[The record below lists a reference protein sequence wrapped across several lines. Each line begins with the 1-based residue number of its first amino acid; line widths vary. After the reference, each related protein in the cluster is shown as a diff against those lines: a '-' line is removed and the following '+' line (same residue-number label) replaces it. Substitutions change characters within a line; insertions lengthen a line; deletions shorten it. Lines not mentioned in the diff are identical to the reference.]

1 MFAKA
6 FLAATVALATFVNA
20 SPVERRDVIVD
31 PAKWY
36 TLSWDGMQYLD
47 STNSV
52 LQINQ
57 HNSFDDLDK
66 GTDKGVRFR
75 FPDGL
80 PGHIVCEAHNDHF
93 VGVAKG
99 STSVLDQ
106 FNTFQDE
113 DRAATA
119 EAGEKGI
126 IIHFGDQYY
135 GRTNLIGTPVSQADA
150 QEWDVREI
158 SMVPL

>member
-1 MFAKA
+1 M
-6 FLAATVALATFVNA
+6 
-20 SPVERRDVIVD
+20 
-31 PAKWY
+31 
-36 TLSWDGMQYLD
+36 
-47 STNSV
+47 
-52 LQINQ
+52 
-57 HNSFDDLDK
+57 
-66 GTDKGVRFR
+66 RFR

-80 PGHIVCEAHNDHF
+80 PGEFISVSSPPCLTHNHPGHIVCEAHNDHF

-119 EAGEKGI
+119 EAGDKGI